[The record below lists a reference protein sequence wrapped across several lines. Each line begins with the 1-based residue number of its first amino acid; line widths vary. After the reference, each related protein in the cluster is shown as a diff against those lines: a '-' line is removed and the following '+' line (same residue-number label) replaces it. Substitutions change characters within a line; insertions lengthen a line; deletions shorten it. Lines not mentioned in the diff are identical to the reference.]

1 MSYRLRR
8 LVALFLRCLCLPCCA
23 VDASESLA
31 DAGPQT
37 LTALFENDL
46 FGDSDQQY
54 TNGFKLNWMSPNLKA
69 LGDAPA
75 VPRWLLHAVHGL
87 NAFEHALL
95 GDTERAFNLGFAA
108 GQLIFTPGDTQAVQV
123 VDEDRVK
130 DPLLLCEFAPFK
142 FYWVSDY
149 WLAEDEV

>member
-1 MSYRLRR
+1 MLRR
-8 LVALFLRCLCLPCCA
+8 LRPFFLLLFSSPCFA
-23 VDASESLA
+23 VDTAASLA

-75 VPRWLLHAVHGL
+75 VPGWLLSAVHGL
-87 NAFEHALL
+87 KAFEHAVRQAAVGYTGVRVCGS
-95 GDTERAFNLGFAA
+95 GDRAGA
-108 GQLIFTPGDTQAVQV
+108 GGVRWMARRP
-123 VDEDRVK
+123 EH
-130 DPLLLCEFAPFK
+130 
-142 FYWVSDY
+142 
-149 WLAEDEV
+149 